1 MSDWRAERD
10 QALLL
15 LEQQGTAPEVRAEAA
30 ETLVHLAA
38 DHSDRWEELRF
49 AIPQLLED
57 AQSEVRRAVVTLAAL
72 VMPEEEGDQFLAA
85 RLRDPSDEV
94 RMEAAGQLADRG
106 RPAVR
111 PALAVALEDASF
123 MVRFEAARGMAAI
136 HHSAGLDVLA
146 EGLEHDT
153 LRFRAIGALAEL
165 GDPKAIPPLKKVFKK
180 WLLQSF
186 DRTQAAGALARLGDA
201 EGAEYLLQRT
211 RARIGQADRP
221 MAVELCGEVKVP
233 GALPRLLEILADKTD
248 AARGAAARGLGRLGD
263 KAGLPALAAVLEEL
277 DAPEDLK
284 LDAAEG
290 LCRLGGPDARARV
303 EAALA
308 RARSDEER
316 NELSLMLEEL
326 EELEP

>member
-15 LEQQGTAPEVRAEAA
+15 LEQKGTEPSARADAA

-38 DHSDRWEELRF
+38 DHTDRWEELRF

-57 AQSEVRRAVVTLAAL
+57 AQKEVRRAVVTLAAL
-72 VMPEEEGDQFLAA
+72 VLPEPEADEFLAS
-85 RLRDPSDEV
+85 RLRDPADEV

-106 RPAVR
+106 HPSTR

-123 MVRFEAARGMAAI
+123 MVRFEAARGMAALR
-136 HHSAGLDVLA
+136 HSAGLQVLS
-146 EGLEHDT
+146 EGLDHDT
-153 LRFRAIGALAEL
+153 LRFRAISALAEM
-165 GDPKAIPPLKKVFKK
+165 GDPAAIPALRKVFKK
-180 WLLQSF
+180 WLIQSF

-201 EGAEYLLQRT
+201 EGAEHLLQRT
-211 RARIGQADRP
+211 HARGAADRP

-233 GALPRLLEILADKTD
+233 GALARLQEIAADRAD
-248 AARGAAARGLGRLGD
+248 PARGAAARGLGRLGD
-263 KAGLPALAAVLEEL
+263 GAALPALAAILEEA
-277 DAPEDLK
+277 DAAEDLK

-290 LCRLGGPDARARV
+290 LLRLGGADARARV

-308 RARSDEER
+308 RAATEEEKDE
-316 NELSLMLEEL
+316 LALLLEEFDG
-326 EELEP
+326 

>member
-15 LEQQGTAPEVRAEAA
+15 LEQQGTAKEVRAEAA

-38 DHSDRWEELRF
+38 DHSERWEELRF

-57 AQSEVRRAVVTLAAL
+57 VQSEVRRAVVTLAAL
-72 VMPEEEGDQFLAA
+72 VLPEAEADEFLAA

-106 RPAVR
+106 RQSLR
-111 PALAVALEDASF
+111 PALAAALADAAF
-123 MVRFEAARGMAAI
+123 LVRFEAARGMAAI
-136 HHSAGLDVLA
+136 HHSAGLEVLA
-146 EGLEHDT
+146 EGLDHDT
-153 LRFRAIGALAEL
+153 LRFRAISALAEL
-165 GDPKAIPPLKKVFKK
+165 GDPRAVPPLRKVFKK

-211 RARIGQADRP
+211 QGRGGPADRP

-233 GALPRLLEILADKTD
+233 GALPRLMEIVADRSD
-248 AARGAAARGLGRLGD
+248 GARGAAARGLGRLGD
-263 KAGLPALAAVLEEL
+263 LAALPALGAILEEA

-290 LCRLGGPDARARV
+290 LCRLGGPEARARV

-308 RARSDEER
+308 RARTEEER
-316 NELSLMLEEL
+316 EELELMLEEFGG
-326 EELEP
+326 